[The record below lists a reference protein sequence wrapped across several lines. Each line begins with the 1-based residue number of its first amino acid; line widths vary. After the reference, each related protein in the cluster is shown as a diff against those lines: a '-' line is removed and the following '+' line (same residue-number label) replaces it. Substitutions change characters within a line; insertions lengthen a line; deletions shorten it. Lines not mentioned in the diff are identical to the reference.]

1 MSIKLAKLKSG
12 EIIISDIKEIVSS
25 DKKICAYLF
34 KNPQLIETKRSI
46 LLTEESF
53 DSKSNIEVSMT
64 PWIILTSD
72 DEIPVSVDSV
82 VAIVNPIQTIKEMYE
97 EKMNDKDSKVPVAE
111 S

>member
-12 EIIISDIKEIVSS
+12 EIIISDIKEIFSEDS
-25 DKKICAYLF
+25 TCAYLF
-34 KNPQLIETKRSI
+34 KNPQLIEIKRSI
-46 LLTEESF
+46 LLTEEF
-53 DSKSNIEVSMT
+53 NDSKSNIEVSMT

-72 DEIPVSVDSV
+72 DKIQVTLDSV

-97 EKMNDKDSKVPVAE
+97 EKMNDKDSKVPVTE